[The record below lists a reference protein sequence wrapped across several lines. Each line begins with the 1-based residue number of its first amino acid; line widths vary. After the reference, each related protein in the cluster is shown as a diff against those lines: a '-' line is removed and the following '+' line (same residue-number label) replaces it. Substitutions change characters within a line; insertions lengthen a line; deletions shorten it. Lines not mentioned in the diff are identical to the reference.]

1 MVKRD
6 KRIFTKQTRCLILID
21 ISSLRAIGF
30 KAPGCLCS
38 RVFYLMTTPSQNVS
52 TEERVIFLV
61 DGFNLYHAL
70 DSMSSKRSVFKT
82 YKWLDLRALCSK
94 FTTSNQIIEGIF
106 YFTALAPWS
115 PTKRIRHEI
124 YISALESTGVRT
136 VYGDFRR
143 VTRHCPRCGDYETYE
158 EKKTDVNIAIH
169 LFKLASKNK
178 YDKLV
183 LVTGDSDII
192 PSIAAVR
199 GLYPEKKVGVA
210 IPIGRRAEDLK
221 SNCDFNFKIKEK
233 HLATSIL
240 PDSITLQNGRIITR
254 PVEWT

>member
-1 MVKRD
+1 
-6 KRIFTKQTRCLILID
+6 
-21 ISSLRAIGF
+21 
-30 KAPGCLCS
+30 
-38 RVFYLMTTPSQNVS
+38 MTTPSQNVS
-52 TEERVIFLV
+52 TKERIIFLV

-70 DSMSSKRSVFKT
+70 ESMSSTRPVFKS
-82 YKWLDLRALCSK
+82 YKWLDLKALCNK

-115 PTKRIRHEI
+115 PTKRMRHEI
-124 YISALESTGVRT
+124 YISALESTGVRP

-143 VTRHCPRCGDYETYE
+143 VTKRCPRCGDYETYE

-199 GLYPEKKVGVA
+199 DMYPAKKIGVA

-221 SNCDFNFKIKEK
+221 NNCDFSFKIKEK

-240 PDSITLQNGRIITR
+240 PDSITLQNGRIVTR